1 MSTTYSYKARDT
13 STGKIVRGTIQ
24 GNTEAAAG
32 RALMAQGLVP
42 LGDLKVAGEGPLSNM
57 GTRVSSKDLVV
68 FTRQLATMLNAGL
81 PLAQSLAMAGE
92 QSNSKSLKTI
102 IGDVVASVNGGAS
115 LSDSLKRYPK
125 AFNNVYVAIVQA
137 GETSGTMD
145 KSLERLADQQEH
157 DADQRS
163 KILGAMIYPAIVL
176 VVIIAVVVFMLVT
189 LIPEVVNMYNDLGKT
204 LPVSTMILMNIVNF
218 FGKWWYIILAAL
230 AVVIFFSHR
239 WHETPEGKKSSDT
252 FKLNIPG
259 FGQLFRKLYMA
270 RFSRTAEVLLQSGVS
285 MIETLKISAAAVN
298 NSAVEE
304 EILQAVGKVKNGK
317 PLSDALSNQ
326 DYILPFVPQM
336 IRIGETSG
344 SIDVMLAKVAD
355 YYDKEVDNAIAA
367 INTLIE
373 PVLMVLMAFMIG
385 FIVLAVLLPI
395 YGLTDTS
402 TI

>member
-270 RFSRTAEVLLQSGVS
+270 RFSRTAEVLLQSGV
-285 MIETLKISAAAVN
+285 N

>member
-218 FGKWWYIILAAL
+218 FGKWWYIILATL

>member
-24 GNTEAAAG
+24 GNSEAAAG
-32 RALMAQGLVP
+32 RALMAQGMVP
-42 LGDLKVAGEGPLSNM
+42 LGDLKIAGEGPLSNM
-57 GTRVSSKDLVV
+57 NSRVASKDLVV

-92 QSNSKSLKTI
+92 QSSSKSLKTI

-125 AFNNVYVAIVQA
+125 VFNNVYVAIVQA

-163 KILGAMIYPAIVL
+163 KIMGAMIYPAIVL

-218 FGKWWYIILAAL
+218 FGKWWYIIIAAL
-230 AVVIFFSHR
+230 AVIIFFSHR

-252 FKLNIPG
+252 FKLNVPG

-344 SIDVMLAKVAD
+344 SIDTMLAKVAD

>member
-176 VVIIAVVVFMLVT
+176 VVIMWLSSFRIAGMKRPRAKRAQIRLSSIFPALVSSFA
-189 LIPEVVNMYNDLGKT
+189 N
-204 LPVSTMILMNIVNF
+204 ST
-218 FGKWWYIILAAL
+218 WRAL
-230 AVVIFFSHR
+230 AVPPRCYF
-239 WHETPEGKKSSDT
+239 
-252 FKLNIPG
+252 N
-259 FGQLFRKLYMA
+259 
-270 RFSRTAEVLLQSGVS
+270 
-285 MIETLKISAAAVN
+285 
-298 NSAVEE
+298 
-304 EILQAVGKVKNGK
+304 
-317 PLSDALSNQ
+317 
-326 DYILPFVPQM
+326 
-336 IRIGETSG
+336 
-344 SIDVMLAKVAD
+344 LA
-355 YYDKEVDNAIAA
+355 
-367 INTLIE
+367 
-373 PVLMVLMAFMIG
+373 
-385 FIVLAVLLPI
+385 
-395 YGLTDTS
+395 
-402 TI
+402 

>member
-230 AVVIFFSHR
+230 VVVIFFSHR